1 MSSTPIAIYLP
12 TIIKESGFSVTVAN
26 LLTAPSHIIG
36 LILSITIARLSDKH
50 GNVVLYA
57 LIGTLWGL
65 VGFLALEY
73 LPDNV
78 GRWELYAAALFTA
91 SSPSWHGMQI
101 AWMASNTAPIGKRTL
116 ALAAVIGAANINS
129 VPGSQIYQENDAP
142 RYRRGNKIN
151 ISLQVV
157 TVFLFLFQRTK
168 YKLTNAWRNH
178 TWNKMSDY
186 EKAVYL
192 QDTKDKGN
200 NRLDFRYR
208 T

>member
-1 MSSTPIAIYLP
+1 MYG
-12 TIIKESGFSVTVAN
+12 IKEN
-26 LLTAPSHIIG
+26 LLTFFF
-36 LILSITIARLSDKH
+36 
-50 GNVVLYA
+50 NV
-57 LIGTLWGL
+57 
-65 VGFLALEY
+65 E
-73 LPDNV
+73 
-78 GRWELYAAALFTA
+78 
-91 SSPSWHGMQI
+91 
-101 AWMASNTAPIGKRTL
+101 
-116 ALAAVIGAANINS
+116 
-129 VPGSQIYQENDAP
+129 ENDAP